1 MFRYCPAFRLLVYS
15 VSQAKTLR
23 LMHCIVCISYHIKND
38 SHRDQRIPMGR
49 VVLRMQSSLL
59 ALQTQKKRGWRE
71 WKSFSTTSLWTA
83 LTGMETV
90 GPRSRDPAF

>member
-1 MFRYCPAFRLLVYS
+1 MFRYGPAFRLLVYS

-49 VVLRMQSSLL
+49 VVLRMESSLL
-59 ALQTQKKRGWRE
+59 ALQTQKKKR
-71 WKSFSTTSLWTA
+71 
-83 LTGMETV
+83 ME
-90 GPRSRDPAF
+90 RMEEL